1 MKYEINKLP
10 NSEVEISVEIS
21 VEEMEPH
28 IKRAAILI
36 SEENEIEGFR
46 KGKAPYD
53 IVKNRFGELV
63 IYEKAA
69 DLAIRKTYPK
79 LMEKLT
85 TDGILN
91 TLHPPIGKP
100 EIAVTKLAPGN
111 ELRFK
116 VKFAVLPE
124 VTLPDYKEI
133 ARCAAGNKKEISVSD
148 KEIREALNWICESR
162 AALIAVDRAAQKR
175 DGVEI
180 DFQTR
185 QGGVKIESSESQNHP
200 LIIGRGKFLPGFEEN
215 LIGMKAGEEKSF
227 TLVAPENWHE
237 KSMAGKVFDFLV
249 TMKSVQDRKVPEI
262 NDEFAK
268 SLGNFSSLDALKTNI
283 KEGLA
288 NEKRDKEKQRIRSL
302 IIEETA
308 KESKMDIP
316 ATLILSELEKMIDE
330 LKSGVEKMGMKW
342 EDYLLHIKKNME
354 ELKKE
359 WREEAEKRVRIALC
373 LREIAAMEKIAVSEE
388 EVTER
393 AHKFLEQY
401 RSAEV
406 AAENAIDPVR
416 SQTPEASVVPQEAER
431 TSNGVDTES
440 LREYTKN
447 VLTNEKV
454 FEMLEHEN
462 TRT

>member
-10 NSEVEISVEIS
+10 NSEIEILVK
-21 VEEMEPH
+21 VPLEEMEPH

-53 IVKNRFGELV
+53 IVKNRFGELA

-69 DLAIRKTYPK
+69 DLAVRKTYPE

-91 TLHPPIGKP
+91 ILHPPIGKP

-116 VKFAVLPE
+116 VRFAVLPE
-124 VTLPDYKEI
+124 VTMPDYKDI
-133 ARCAAGNKKEISVSD
+133 ARRAVGNKKETSVSD
-148 KEIREALNWICESR
+148 KEIQDALNWICESR
-162 AALIAVDRAAQKR
+162 ATLIAVNRAAQKG

-180 DFQTR
+180 NFETR
-185 QGGVKIESSESQNHP
+185 QRGVKIESGESQNHP
-200 LIIGRGKFLPGFEEN
+200 FIIGRGKFLLGFEEN

-237 KSMAGKVFDFLV
+237 KSMAGKVFDFSV

-268 SLGNFSSLDALKTNI
+268 NLGNFSSLDALKTNI
-283 KEGLA
+283 KEELIR
-288 NEKRDKEKQRIRSL
+288 EKTDKEKQRLRFL
-302 IIEETA
+302 MIEETA

-316 ATLILSELEKMIDE
+316 DTLILSELGTMIDE

-342 EDYLLHIKKNME
+342 EDYLLHIKKNTE

-359 WREEAEKRVRIALC
+359 WREEAVKRVRIALC
-373 LREIAAMEKIAVSEE
+373 LREIATREKIAVSEE
-388 EVTER
+388 KVTEH

-401 RSAEV
+401 RSTEG
-406 AAENAIDPVR
+406 AAENAI
-416 SQTPEASVVPQEAER
+416 
-431 TSNGVDTES
+431 DTES

-454 FEMLEHEN
+454 FEILEN
-462 TRT
+462 MV